1 MTNLRPVGFFKKTQ
15 SSEMRQISPNLKLSI
30 ADSLTDP
37 LTGDA
42 IDAIGDAID
51 AKPNHCT
58 PR

>member
-1 MTNLRPVGFFKKTQ
+1 
-15 SSEMRQISPNLKLSI
+15 MRQISPNLKLSI